1 VTLEELIVRKLRVIL
16 IFAAAG
22 LVGPLIWLAAW
33 PPARLADVLPRPVWF
48 FYTDLVEILWPA
60 SMMGPWIGV
69 PLNLLLFTVLGL
81 AVAWV
86 AQTRSRL
93 AISYA
98 VVTILI
104 FFMAL
109 CQAGFA
115 VLRLDVLALVVAL
128 LLYAIPFWI
137 VMRSSTV
144 PRSV

>member
-1 VTLEELIVRKLRVIL
+1 MRKSRVTL

-22 LVGPLIWLAAW
+22 LVGPLVWLAAW

-48 FYTDLVEILWPA
+48 FYTDLVEILWPV

-69 PLNLLLFTVLGL
+69 PVNLLLFTVLGL
-81 AVAWV
+81 VVAWL

-93 AISYA
+93 AIAYA

-104 FFMAL
+104 FVMAL
-109 CQAGFA
+109 WQAGF
-115 VLRLDVLALVVAL
+115 VFPRLDGFALAVALV
-128 LLYAIPFWI
+128 LYAIPFWI
-137 VMRSSTV
+137 VMRASAM